1 MIFVSYDKCRS
12 GKLFKPSCNSLHHTN
27 LAEFHINAPAN
38 KRLFYLIHKLTAVDK
53 KKHSLAV
60 KGRSPCHFS
69 HNAGLSATAGQDY
82 AGCFIPCTPSLP
94 YLLHQLILIRS
105 QFHWTSPPLPF
116 SKRISCKAVCRN
128 SSSSRL

>member
-12 GKLFKPSCNSLHHTN
+12 GKLFKPSCNSLHHTH
-27 LAEFHINAPAN
+27 LAEFHINAPAD
-38 KRLFYLIHKLTAVDK
+38 KRLFYLLHKLTSVDE

-60 KGRSPCHFS
+60 KGRPPSHFS
-69 HNAGLSATAGQDY
+69 NYAGLSSTAGQDY

-105 QFHWTSPPLPF
+105 ADN
-116 SKRISCKAVCRN
+116 R
-128 SSSSRL
+128 RLDEELRQTALYEMRSEKGKGGEVQ